1 MIIQSCINFICN
13 KYNIKYN
20 KCILVFINDI
30 DNINNNINIQ
40 LYDTLYNKVSKLKI
54 YNKWKDSIL
63 NINININNNDND
75 NDIMVIFINNININN
90 INLNNI
96 SNINNINNINNLN
109 INNKYIVISNKEYI
123 EYINYGP
130 ITFII

>member
-30 DNINNNINIQ
+30 DNINNNINDT

-75 NDIMVIFINNININN
+75 IDKDIMVIFINNINLNN
-90 INLNNI
+90 INLN
-96 SNINNINNINNLN
+96 LN
-109 INNKYIVISNKEYI
+109 KKYIVISNKEYI